1 MQLNGFNNISFL
13 LRVEIST
20 LIESFIGG
28 GGVKIYYPIND
39 NSRFYMTIPHWS
51 LFRIIRKISN
61 EYSNI
66 YESMFIIKVISNKMR
81 KRRISMDK

>member
-39 NSRFYMTIPHWS
+39 NSRFYMTIPH
-51 LFRIIRKISN
+51 
-61 EYSNI
+61 
-66 YESMFIIKVISNKMR
+66 
-81 KRRISMDK
+81 